1 MKQTKYQQIYNDLS
15 LNIQNGTYQ
24 PNTKLPSEHEL
35 AEAYG
40 TSRETIRKALNLLSQ
55 NGLIQKIKA
64 RGSVVLD
71 LNRYEFP
78 VSGLVSFKEIS
89 QKMNRSS
96 RTIVHDLE
104 KKLPSKWVSEQLELN
119 DNAKVWH
126 VVRAREIDGEKIIL
140 DRDYFPVEFVPELTK
155 TICENSIYDYLEND
169 LGLIVSY
176 AKKEIVVEEADE
188 EDRLYLDLHDYNHVV
203 VVRNYVYLNDTTLI
217 EYTESRHRLDKFRFV
232 DFARREKP

>member
-104 KKLPSKWVSEQLELN
+104 KKLPSKWVSEQLELK
-119 DNAKVWH
+119 DNAQVWH

-169 LGLIVSY
+169 LGLVVSY

-232 DFARREKP
+232 DFARREKQ

>member
-104 KKLPSKWVSEQLELN
+104 KNLPSKWVAEQLELK
-119 DNAKVWH
+119 DNAQVWH

-155 TICENSIYDYLEND
+155 SICENSIYDYLEND
-169 LGLIVSY
+169 LGLVVSY

-232 DFARREKP
+232 DFARREKQ

>member
-104 KKLPSKWVSEQLELN
+104 KKLPSKWVSEQLELK
-119 DNAKVWH
+119 DNAQVWH

-169 LGLIVSY
+169 LGLVVSY

-188 EDRLYLDLHDYNHVV
+188 EDRLYLDLHDYDHVV

-232 DFARREKP
+232 DFARREKQ

>member
-15 LNIQNGTYQ
+15 ENIRNGTYK
-24 PNTKLPSEHEL
+24 PNSKLPSEHDL
-35 AEAYG
+35 AEIYG

-55 NGLIQKIKA
+55 NGMIQKIKA

-71 LNRYEFP
+71 LSRYEFP

-89 QKMNRSS
+89 EQMNRSS
-96 RTIVHDLE
+96 RTIVHHLE
-104 KKLPSKWVSEQLELN
+104 KKLPEEWIREQLELE
-119 DNAKVWH
+119 AGAEVWH
-126 VVRAREIDGEKIIL
+126 VLRAREIEGEKIIL
-140 DRDYFPVEFVPELTK
+140 DRDFFSAKWVPELTR

-169 LGLIVSY
+169 LGLSVSY

-188 EDRLYLDLHDYNHVV
+188 EDRRYLDLHDYKHVV

-232 DFARREKP
+232 DFARREKQ

>member
-1 MKQTKYQQIYNDLS
+1 MKQTKYQQIYNELS
-15 LNIQNGTYQ
+15 SSIQDGTYK
-24 PNTKLPSEHEL
+24 PNSKLPSEHEL
-35 AEAYG
+35 ADAFG

-78 VSGLVSFKEIS
+78 VSGLVSFKELS
-89 QKMNRSS
+89 EKMNRSS
-96 RTIVHDLE
+96 RTIVHELE
-104 KKLPSKWVSEQLELN
+104 KKIPCKWVREQLDLS
-119 DNAKVWH
+119 DDSLVWH

-140 DRDYFPVEFVPELTK
+140 DRDYFPIDYVPELTRS
-155 TICENSIYDYLEND
+155 ICENSIYDYLEND
-169 LGLIVSY
+169 LGLTVSY

-188 EDRLYLDLHDYNHVV
+188 DDLLYLDLNEYKHVV

-232 DFARREKP
+232 DFARREKR